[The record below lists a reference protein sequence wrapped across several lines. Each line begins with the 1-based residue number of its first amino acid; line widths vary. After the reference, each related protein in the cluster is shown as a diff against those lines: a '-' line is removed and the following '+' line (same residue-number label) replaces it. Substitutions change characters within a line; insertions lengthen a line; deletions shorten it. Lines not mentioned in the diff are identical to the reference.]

1 MVLNSASVSEYPA
14 ARKDRDWDAIGD
26 DRKVRGLDKQTAER
40 KSRQYVNP
48 DTWVSDVNGQAP
60 HGEGYL
66 GDGYYTSSDPIVK
79 GEPFPQ
85 GIAPDSE

>member
-1 MVLNSASVSEYPA
+1 MANDASTPEYPA

-26 DRKVRGLDKQTAER
+26 DRKVRGLNQQSPER

-66 GDGYYTSSDPIVK
+66 GSGTYTSSATIPQ
-79 GEPFPQ
+79 GSPFPN
-85 GIAPDSE
+85 GTPDNDE